1 MNADSEEEHYEF
13 NDDELEEFLTQVEKL
28 EFFTEEEAHKFLEEK
43 HAEIQKLRIRPTR
56 SPKKVRTGQAPDI
69 YDDFLKEPQ
78 HA

>member
-43 HAEIQKLRIRPTR
+43 HAEI
-56 SPKKVRTGQAPDI
+56 
-69 YDDFLKEPQ
+69 
-78 HA
+78 